1 MEVFVPAGA
10 LMSRNTSGH
19 ICQKNNNSGV
29 NFIPFRENLKDYK
42 IIGQGSVAIVGISN
56 EIGNN
61 FAIKM
66 ITKSSLNQKNMQYFL
81 NELLIMKQ
89 INHPSIVCMKYVFQ
103 TETTYNLVLERGK
116 GDLYDFTEKI
126 DKSSNIIDK
135 LTKDLCKGIEY
146 IHNMGIYHRDIKPEN
161 VIIFYEESCN
171 DESCKYIFKLCDFS
185 LSIIDDDHIG
195 KGACGSIGFYSPEIS
210 SKINYSRKYADYWS
224 FGCLILEQKIGYE
237 LFELKWIIGC
247 YNNKEQCDSLKNRT
261 NSLLKEFYNTKNK
274 LDWYSIKCLMNPI
287 PKNRMLPFKSC
298 KRTFSLDNMI
308 RFMERKKVL
317 KTKYEKIYPIED

>member
-103 TETTYNLVLERGK
+103 TETTYNLVLES
-116 GDLYDFTEKI
+116 FTR
-126 DKSSNIIDK
+126 DKNEILFVSSNGWDVASAAGFGFKSVWVNRNSEPIDRLPWKPKHVLTNLTDIPK
-135 LTKDLCKGIEY
+135 LTKTI
-146 IHNMGIYHRDIKPEN
+146 
-161 VIIFYEESCN
+161 
-171 DESCKYIFKLCDFS
+171 
-185 LSIIDDDHIG
+185 
-195 KGACGSIGFYSPEIS
+195 
-210 SKINYSRKYADYWS
+210 
-224 FGCLILEQKIGYE
+224 
-237 LFELKWIIGC
+237 
-247 YNNKEQCDSLKNRT
+247 
-261 NSLLKEFYNTKNK
+261 
-274 LDWYSIKCLMNPI
+274 
-287 PKNRMLPFKSC
+287 
-298 KRTFSLDNMI
+298 
-308 RFMERKKVL
+308 
-317 KTKYEKIYPIED
+317 

>member
-1 MEVFVPAGA
+1 MKHSKERPYVLFVAEVIYSEIA
-10 LMSRNTSGH
+10 R
-19 ICQKNNNSGV
+19 IKK
-29 NFIPFRENLKDYK
+29 KD
-42 IIGQGSVAIVGISN
+42 
-56 EIGNN
+56 
-61 FAIKM
+61 
-66 ITKSSLNQKNMQYFL
+66 T
-81 NELLIMKQ
+81 
-89 INHPSIVCMKYVFQ
+89 
-103 TETTYNLVLERGK
+103 
-116 GDLYDFTEKI
+116 
-126 DKSSNIIDK
+126 
-135 LTKDLCKGIEY
+135 
-146 IHNMGIYHRDIKPEN
+146 
-161 VIIFYEESCN
+161 
-171 DESCKYIFKLCDFS
+171 S

-224 FGCLILEQKIGYE
+224 FGCVILEQKIGYE